1 MFKNL
6 SNRVSAKTIEET
18 YTENDVEHVKDE
30 HGKETTDISLNYI
43 PNTGFTF
50 DYPQRWLNE
59 ETDFKAIGIRRL
71 KVVPTSHV
79 FSLNIGINYKF
90 MNYNDL
96 IINKEPHVVRELYYS
111 ASITSNNT
119 LEEIIHNLVN
129 TLNIKLHETPMYLYS
144 QENGKD
150 VLDEIDVLGAFMAL
164 YPESEMTTSKFWI
177 ILFNFN

>member
-79 FSLNIGINYKF
+79 FALNFVINYTKKST
-90 MNYNDL
+90 NEDCEL
-96 IINKEPHVVRELYYS
+96 LLTVRETVIAENS
-111 ASITSNNT
+111 
-119 LEEIIHNLVN
+119 LEEIISYDKRTNRYKVKFDDGKGGEYIDNIPVSNLR
-129 TLNIKLHETPMYLYS
+129 
-144 QENGKD
+144 GR
-150 VLDEIDVLGAFMAL
+150 
-164 YPESEMTTSKFWI
+164 YPTRMSNMEKEFFEKQK
-177 ILFNFN
+177 